1 MTFLL
6 IDEEQE
12 RERGRPAFQIPD
24 DCKTLLIGE
33 GRNDARFLAA
43 LARHT
48 GNAAA
53 YGHWIGGSSEK
64 GNIDNL
70 NDDLTAAMR
79 AGDFLRLRSFALVL
93 DADMSGAG
101 ALKKIN
107 HCMKAC
113 FAEEN
118 FAHGEVRA
126 LKVRGEDILAGVFV
140 MPGFGPGK
148 QIKGALETLALKAA
162 EQTNKGEMECVET
175 FRKCAQNI
183 SGKHGQQRHEPK
195 KKAQALLS
203 ALPENSP
210 YLGVAA
216 RDGHI
221 DFSASA
227 YDALKKFLQKLSP

>member
-1 MTFLL
+1 MTVLL
-6 IDEEQE
+6 VNEAQEQD
-12 RERGRPAFQIPD
+12 PPIFQIPD
-24 DCKTLLIGE
+24 NCKTLLIGE
-33 GRNDARFLAA
+33 GKNDARFLAA
-43 LARHT
+43 LARRI
-48 GNAAA
+48 GNPNA
-53 YGHWIGGSSEK
+53 YGYDIGGSDEGK
-64 GNIDNL
+64 IDAL
-70 NDDLTAAMR
+70 NSTLKSAVS
-79 AGDFLRLRSFALVL
+79 AGGFLRLRSFALVL
-93 DADMSGAG
+93 DADMNGTK

-107 HCMKAC
+107 NCMKTC

-140 MPGFGPGK
+140 MPGFGPGG
-148 QIKGALETLALKAA
+148 QIKGALETLVLKAA
-162 EQTNKGEMECVET
+162 EQTNREEMECVET

-183 SGKHGQQRHEPK
+183 SGKHGQRKHEPK

-210 YLGVAA
+210 YLGAA
-216 RDGHI
+216 AQDGHI